1 MAHQCEVP
9 PPRQIADWMRL
20 LLEWVANVLGAA
32 SAPVAPMGSLKE
44 LCAEIGQTTVEKYFL
59 IGALSKARLLGDK

>member
-1 MAHQCEVP
+1 
-9 PPRQIADWMRL
+9 MRL

-32 SAPVAPMGSLKE
+32 SAPVTPMGSLKE

-59 IGALSKARLLGDK
+59 IGALSKAGLLGDK

>member
-1 MAHQCEVP
+1 MRSS
-9 PPRQIADWMRL
+9 PRQIADQMRL

-44 LCAEIGQTTVEKYFL
+44 LCAEIGQTTVERYFL
-59 IGALSKARLLGDK
+59 KGALGKAGLLGNK